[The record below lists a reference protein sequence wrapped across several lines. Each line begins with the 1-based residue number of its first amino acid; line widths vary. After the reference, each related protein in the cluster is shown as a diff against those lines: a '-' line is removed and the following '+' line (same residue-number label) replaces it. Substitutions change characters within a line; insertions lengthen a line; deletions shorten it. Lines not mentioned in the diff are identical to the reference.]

1 MAASGLTPDHIIWAY
16 RILLD
21 REPESDQAIAGKLT
35 GCRSTRDLRLE
46 LIASD
51 EYRTK
56 NPEFAQEADA
66 PVAIKVLADGTRI
79 FLNLADHAIGV
90 PVLRGHYEPAETRF
104 ARRSVSPG
112 DVVVDAG
119 AHVGFFALQ
128 FATAVGP
135 TGHVYAFEPFAANAA
150 LLEQSIR
157 ENHYESRMTLVRAA
171 VGDTAGSVSLYFARE
186 TLNLGGAFALSSD
199 APPPA
204 DLERAIVPAVRLDDY
219 ALGRPVRFLK
229 MDVEGAEPAV
239 LRGAERILRE
249 DRPILM
255 SEIHRSQ
262 LARVSHTTPD
272 DFARHL
278 SGFGYRPYQI
288 EADGSTTPL
297 QALPDVPVVTVAFI
311 ADGPAGTHRGR
322 V

>member
-1 MAASGLTPDHIIWAY
+1 MAAVGLTPDHIIWAY

-21 REPESDQAIAGKLT
+21 RDPESDQAIASKIA
-35 GCRSTRDLRLE
+35 GCQSTRDLRLE
-46 LIASD
+46 LITSA

-56 NPEFAQEADA
+56 NPEFAQEAEA
-66 PVAIKVLADGTRI
+66 PVAMKVLGDGTRI

-90 PVLRGHYEPAETRF
+90 PVLRGHYEPAESLF
-104 ARRSVSPG
+104 ARRSVSSG

-135 TGHVYAFEPFAANAA
+135 TGHVYAFEPFTANAA
-150 LLEQSIR
+150 LLDQSIR
-157 ENHYESRMTLVRAA
+157 ENRYESRMTLVRAA

-186 TLNLGGAFALSSD
+186 TLNLGGAFALSID

-204 DLERAIVPAVRLDDY
+204 DLERAVVPAVRLDDY
-219 ALGRPVRFLK
+219 PLRRPVRFLK

-239 LRGAERILRE
+239 LRGAERVLRE

-262 LARVSHTTPD
+262 LARVSRTTPD
-272 DFARHL
+272 EFARYL
-278 SGFGYRPYQI
+278 SAFGYRPHQI
-288 EADGSTTPL
+288 EADGSTTL
-297 QALPDVPVVTVAFI
+297 LDVLPDVPVVTVAFLPL
-311 ADGPAGTHRGR
+311 GAGGTSRGR
-322 V
+322 A